1 MKVKFTGT
9 CKIHVGHQNFSLN
22 FEINLFYD
30 LTENICTIHPFFR
43 GGSKRMRWWCVSS
56 WA

>member
-1 MKVKFTGT
+1 MWG
-9 CKIHVGHQNFSLN
+9 INIFSVY

>member
-1 MKVKFTGT
+1 MW
-9 CKIHVGHQNFSLN
+9 CIKIFSLN

-30 LTENICTIHPFFR
+30 LTENICTGTIHPFFR